1 MVYKLFNR
9 KHVVE
14 FEESFYQLILGLL
27 NRVLAHAVSLLRVN
41 QFNELLF
48 KGLVCSFARR
58 VKLLELAHF
67 GDLDHVLL
75 RDPRL
80 ADDLGSDVGN
90 ELLLVRTNVVE
101 SLQNL
106 VEVLPVL
113 PKLVLLLH
121 SVLLHLGLKKTP
133 IVPGGRLFFLGARA
147 GRFAGVFA
155 ETLFVEHLVG
165 KGALEV
171 VVVYFVFSQAC
182 LGRLLEQQRPLR
194 YLEVLSFSEVAF

>member
-1 MVYKLFNR
+1 M
-9 KHVVE
+9 
-14 FEESFYQLILGLL
+14 
-27 NRVLAHAVSLLRVN
+27 
-41 QFNELLF
+41 
-48 KGLVCSFARR
+48 
-58 VKLLELAHF
+58 
-67 GDLDHVLL
+67 L

-90 ELLLVRTNVVE
+90 QLLLVRTNVVE

-121 SVLLHLGLKKTP
+121 PVLLHLGLKKTP
-133 IVPGGRLFFLGARA
+133 FIPGGLLFFLRAQA

-155 ETLFVEHLVG
+155 KTLFVEHLVG

-171 VVVYFVFSQAC
+171 VVVYFVFPQAC
-182 LGRLLEQQRPLR
+182 LGRFLEQQRPLR
-194 YLEVLSFSEVAF
+194 YFEVLSFSEVAF